1 MSTFATSISTM
12 SDHPLLKPS
21 TNVLANDEYKH
32 SKYSLRYLAYDVH
45 PNDIMPI
52 NDYEKPVSFQ
62 IDRTGSAIAGT
73 GSAIAGTGS
82 AIAGTGSALADPRP
96 NNYTGFCFSPPNR
109 FDALRLIPDTA
120 KGRELLDPDWK
131 LILLMKKTVSDSEIW
146 LKGAF
151 RHRETGRLA
160 LLTSTNG
167 SENLTRIGLR
177 AMNSHDHQW
186 SVGHF
191 GMSAPWEF
199 WKELAYRSGEEDENE
214 FIRGLITPA
223 MITPSYPPPLRL
235 FVEHTDV

>member
-62 IDRTGSAIAGT
+62 IDR
-73 GSAIAGTGS
+73 TGS

>member
-1 MSTFATSISTM
+1 MSTFTTSISIM

-52 NDYEKPVSFQ
+52 NDYKKPV
-62 IDRTGSAIAGT
+62 IDRPVSAAGDHIT
-73 GSAIAGTGS
+73 S
-82 AIAGTGSALADPRP
+82 
-96 NNYTGFCFSPPNR
+96 NHNGFCFCPPNR
-109 FDALRLIPDTA
+109 FDALRLIPDTE
-120 KGRELLDPDWK
+120 KGRDLLDPDWK
-131 LILLMKKTVSDSEIW
+131 LILLMKKTVSESEIW
-146 LKGAF
+146 LKGSF

-160 LLTSTNG
+160 LLTSTNKQ
-167 SENLTRIGLR
+167 ENLTHIGFR

-223 MITPSYPPPLRL
+223 MITPSAPAPLRL
-235 FVEHTDV
+235 FAQHTDV

>member
-62 IDRTGSAIAGT
+62 IDRTGSAFAGTGSTIAGT
-73 GSAIAGTGS
+73 GSTV
-82 AIAGTGSALADPRP
+82 ADPLP
-96 NNYTGFCFSPPNR
+96 SNYQGFCFCPPNR

-120 KGRELLDPDWK
+120 KGRDLLDPDWK

-151 RHRETGRLA
+151 RHRDTGRLA
-160 LLTSTNG
+160 LLTSTNKQ
-167 SENLTRIGLR
+167 ENLTRIGLR
-177 AMNSHDHQW
+177 A
-186 SVGHF
+186 
-191 GMSAPWEF
+191 
-199 WKELAYRSGEEDENE
+199 NE
-214 FIRGLITPA
+214 FARPSMVSWAFWNVGTVGVLERAGISNWRG
-223 MITPSYPPPLRL
+223 R
-235 FVEHTDV
+235 

>member
-1 MSTFATSISTM
+1 MSTFTTSISTM
-12 SDHPLLKPS
+12 SEHPLLKPS
-21 TNVLANDEYKH
+21 TNVLAKDEYKH
-32 SKYSLRYLAYDVH
+32 AKYSLRYLAYDVH

-52 NDYEKPVSFQ
+52 NDYKKPVSFQ
-62 IDRTGSAIAGT
+62 IDRTGSTVAGT
-73 GSAIAGTGS
+73 GSP
-82 AIAGTGSALADPRP
+82 LADPRP
-96 NNYTGFCFSPPNR
+96 SNYQGFCFCPPNR

-120 KGRELLDPDWK
+120 KGRDLLDPDWK

-151 RHRETGRLA
+151 RHRATGRLA

-223 MITPSYPPPLRL
+223 MITPSAPPPLRL
-235 FVEHTDV
+235 FAHHTDV

>member
-1 MSTFATSISTM
+1 MSTFTTSISIM

-45 PNDIMPI
+45 PDDIMPI
-52 NDYEKPVSFQ
+52 NDYKKPV
-62 IDRTGSAIAGT
+62 IGR
-73 GSAIAGTGS
+73 TGS

-96 NNYTGFCFSPPNR
+96 SNHNGFCFCPPNR
-109 FDALRLIPDTA
+109 FDALRLIPDTE
-120 KGRELLDPDWK
+120 KGRDLLDPDWK
-131 LILLMKKTVSDSEIW
+131 LILLMKKTVSEDEIW

-151 RHRETGRLA
+151 RHKDTGRLA

-167 SENLTRIGLR
+167 PENLTRIGLR

-223 MITPSYPPPLRL
+223 MITPSAPAPLRL
-235 FVEHTDV
+235 FAQHTDV

>member
-1 MSTFATSISTM
+1 MSTPTM
-12 SDHPLLKPS
+12 STPTMSTHPLLKPS

-32 SKYSLRYLAYDVH
+32 SKYSLLYLAYDVH

-62 IDRTGSAIAGT
+62 IDRTGP
-73 GSAIAGTGS
+73 
-82 AIAGTGSALADPRP
+82 ALADPRP
-96 NNYTGFCFSPPNR
+96 SNYQGFCFCPPNR
-109 FDALRLIPDTA
+109 FDALRLIPDTE
-120 KGRELLDPDWK
+120 KGRDLLDPDWK

-151 RHRETGRLA
+151 RHRDTGRLA

-199 WKELAYRSGEEDENE
+199 WKELAYRSGEEDEND
-214 FIRGLITPA
+214 FTRGLISPS
-223 MITPSYPPPLRL
+223 MITPSAPPPLRL
-235 FVEHTDV
+235 FVEHADV

>member
-1 MSTFATSISTM
+1 MSTFTTSISTM
-12 SDHPLLKPS
+12 SEHPLLKPS
-21 TNVLANDEYKH
+21 TNVLADDEYKH
-32 SKYSLRYLAYDVH
+32 SKYNLRYLAYDVH

-62 IDRTGSAIAGT
+62 IDRTR
-73 GSAIAGTGS
+73 
-82 AIAGTGSALADPRP
+82 SALADPRP
-96 NNYTGFCFSPPNR
+96 SNYKGFCFSPPNR

-120 KGRELLDPDWK
+120 KGRDLLDPDWK

-160 LLTSTNG
+160 LLTSTNKQ
-167 SENLTRIGLR
+167 ENLTHIGFR

-199 WKELAYRSGEEDENE
+199 WKELAYRIGEEDENE

-223 MITPSYPPPLRL
+223 MITPSAPPPLRL
-235 FVEHTDV
+235 FAQHTDV